1 MQFAY
6 TTSVHCTLYRFK
18 LPDFLHF
25 SKSCIFHLKLIINC
39 RENVF
44 CQFNAFN
51 MTRTGGG
58 VNLCFKGKAKKDKN
72 LDNIY
77 TKGEGTGKL
86 SRSRGG
92 GGNVQREG
100 V

>member
-1 MQFAY
+1 MSF
-6 TTSVHCTLYRFK
+6 VNLM
-18 LPDFLHF
+18 L
-25 SKSCIFHLKLIINC
+25 LIWH
-39 RENVF
+39 EL
-44 CQFNAFN
+44 
-51 MTRTGGG
+51 GWGG

-92 GGNVQREG
+92 DVQREG